1 VGVTVAAPAHVP
13 PAAVRQVPEL
23 AAYRSLWAAAP
34 ADLAARHGVAAL
46 DVAGGVC
53 LAVASQAGS
62 PMLCHAVG
70 VGVGRA
76 VTDADL
82 DRIDAF
88 YAAHGGRYQVSA
100 APGATGDLGA
110 RLLARGF
117 RPARAWMTFHRP
129 ADAIAGPD
137 TRLRVV
143 AAGPREAVAFGG
155 IVAAAFDLPPDLSG
169 WLARAVGLPGWT
181 CLLALDGDVPVGA
194 GAVVVAGEAAWFGL
208 GATLPGHRGKGAQ
221 GALFAARSRVAL
233 AAGAR
238 HLVTETGAPE
248 GDQGPGPSYRNMLRW
263 GFREAELRPNWSR
276 P

>member
-1 VGVTVAAPAHVP
+1 VVGV
-13 PAAVRQVPEL
+13 
-23 AAYRSLWAAAP
+23 
-34 ADLAARHGVAAL
+34 
-46 DVAGGVC
+46 AGD
-53 LAVASQAGS
+53 
-62 PMLCHAVG
+62 P
-70 VGVGRA
+70 
-76 VTDADL
+76 DL

-88 YAAHGGRYQVSA
+88 YATRGGRYQVSA

-129 ADAIAGPD
+129 AGPIAGPD

-143 AAGPREAVAFGG
+143 AAGPRDAAAFGR
-155 IVAAAFDLPPDLSG
+155 IVAAAFDLPPDLGG
-169 WLARAVGLPGWT
+169 WVARTVGLPGWT

-194 GAVVVAGEAAWFGL
+194 AAVVVADGAAWFGF
-208 GATLPGHRGKGAQ
+208 GATLPEHRGKGAQ

-248 GDQGPGPSYRNMLRW
+248 GDERPGPSYRNMLRW
-263 GFREAELRPNWSR
+263 GFREAELRPNYAS
-276 P
+276 PAG